1 MSKRKIRIA
10 QYMLFMLIALVVM
23 LSVVATYAYYSD
35 RRDYSSSL
43 TFGNIQIDANNQTG
57 ASSYFASSTL
67 SNAGA
72 GDYILN
78 KDVSFNLKS
87 GSEPAYIRAKYTAS
101 LNANKNL
108 FNMGTASNYTAVL
121 GNKNSLAV
129 SGNTLTFTSDGG
141 GSPGVL
147 NNDIHEYTTGTAYTL
162 SRSSGTRYL
171 LRILDNNKQNI
182 TAGTISISGWEWN
195 QWYKCY
201 LADSSPATF
210 SFSDASVKYFQIGF
224 ATNQNAGIVEQYTN
238 VQLELGTTAT
248 SYVDC
253 APSEKNLFNINNVV
267 SASNVVNNANGTLSV
282 TPTSSS
288 SAVTAFGTLKQ
299 YAPSL
304 VVGKTYTLS
313 AVTDVTDSKYHR
325 IYLQKS
331 TGVWVFGS
339 SRTLTQNDLDST
351 VFWYAN
357 GTDTTFTAT
366 ISNIQIEEGSTATSY
381 EPYTSTHYED
391 QALANYFKYRNFDL
405 GENIFSAEQF
415 VSNAISLGYPTAKI
429 SVNNNYKNAMNVYQI
444 GYAENYSKLIL
455 NAQANT
461 TYRFSCKVD
470 PTNLSDNVQ
479 TGFRIYYSDNTYV
492 TVKITKSTTS
502 LDFVTNSSKT
512 LSAIGFSG
520 WQYSGNFIAYDIKIN
535 PVYTW
540 SEKIGDYYYLLDAK
554 TGEPLEVS
562 DSAKTYTFITKES
575 SKIADNTFFGN
586 VSGNSVKLTISIEAI
601 QVANIDKLDQSK
613 TILQN
618 ITTALNE
625 IYNVETPSATYGVT
639 FVIDK
644 TSYSQ
649 SGIAYGGDATLANEV
664 KTKIN
669 SDDFGGF
676 AFYEGGYPVI
686 TKSSNGHS
694 WLDLTNGKLK
704 NITDNLTLY
713 AVKKVSG
720 GAQEYTVTF
729 KNGSTTLQTGK
740 ASTENCYYFGAV
752 PTKDATNTKTYEFA
766 GWKKSGET
774 TIYTDLSEVTISA
787 DTTFEAVFNEIA
799 RTFDI
804 AFDLNEGYFLSS
816 ASVPTS
822 YAYGTATTLP
832 TAEML
837 SKPGY
842 AFAGWFENADFSG
855 PAVTNISA
863 TTVGNKTYYA
873 KWTAN

>member
-1 MSKRKIRIA
+1 MSKRKTRII
-10 QYMLFMLIALVVM
+10 QYVLYALVALVVL

-67 SNAGA
+67 SNAQA

-101 LNANKNL
+101 LNE
-108 FNMGTASNYTAVL
+108 T
-121 GNKNSLAV
+121 
-129 SGNTLTFTSDGG
+129 GNT
-141 GSPGVL
+141 
-147 NNDIHEYTTGTAYTL
+147 Y
-162 SRSSGTRYL
+162 
-171 LRILDNNKQNI
+171 
-182 TAGTISISGWEWN
+182 
-195 QWYKCY
+195 
-201 LADSSPATF
+201 
-210 SFSDASVKYFQIGF
+210 
-224 ATNQNAGIVEQYTN
+224 
-238 VQLELGTTAT
+238 
-248 SYVDC
+248 
-253 APSEKNLFNINNVV
+253 
-267 SASNVVNNANGTLSV
+267 
-282 TPTSSS
+282 
-288 SAVTAFGTLKQ
+288 
-299 YAPSL
+299 
-304 VVGKTYTLS
+304 
-313 AVTDVTDSKYHR
+313 
-325 IYLQKS
+325 
-331 TGVWVFGS
+331 
-339 SRTLTQNDLDST
+339 
-351 VFWYAN
+351 
-357 GTDTTFTAT
+357 
-366 ISNIQIEEGSTATSY
+366 
-381 EPYTSTHYED
+381 D
-391 QALANYFKYRNFDL
+391 QALANYFKYRNL
-405 GENIFSAEQF
+405 GLGSNILSLEGRTFGTSYGGDNTTKRTLTGNQILLDVSA
-415 VSNAISLGYPTAKI
+415 
-429 SVNNNYKNAMNVYQI
+429 NNYWRGAYVTDYTIGKDYLTATCKKAWYGVAFDYLTSPGQIYSLTWTGSTGSQVRASFYGSDGSYLDIMSVLTSGTAFTVPANAYGM
-444 GYAENYSKLIL
+444 LIDFI
-455 NAQANT
+455 ATADNT
-461 TYRFSCKVD
+461 TINISNIK
-470 PTNLSDNVQ
+470 L
-479 TGFRIYYSDNTYV
+479 
-492 TVKITKSTTS
+492 
-502 LDFVTNSSKT
+502 LKT
-512 LSAIGFSG
+512 DTEYI
-520 WQYSGNFIAYDIKIN
+520 
-535 PVYTW
+535 W
-540 SEKIGDYYYLLDAK
+540 SEKIGDYYYLLDAT
-554 TGEPLEVS
+554 TGAPLEVS

-625 IYNVETPSATYGVT
+625 IYNVEIPTATYGVT

-649 SGIAYGGDATLANEV
+649 SGIAYGGDATLDSTVLA
-664 KTKIN
+664 KIN

-686 TKSSNGHS
+686 TKSSSGHS

-704 NITDNLTLY
+704 NITENLTLY
-713 AVKKVSG
+713 AAKKVS

-740 ASTENCYYFGAV
+740 ASKGNCYYFGAV
-752 PTKDATNTKTYEFA
+752 PTKDATNTNYYEFA

-774 TIYTDLSEVTISA
+774 TVYTDLSKVTISA

-816 ASVPTS
+816 ASVPSS
-822 YAYGTATTLP
+822 YSYGTKTTLP

-855 PAVTNISA
+855 TAVTEISA

-873 KWTAN
+873 KWTAPTLTLNLAGGGVWRKYI